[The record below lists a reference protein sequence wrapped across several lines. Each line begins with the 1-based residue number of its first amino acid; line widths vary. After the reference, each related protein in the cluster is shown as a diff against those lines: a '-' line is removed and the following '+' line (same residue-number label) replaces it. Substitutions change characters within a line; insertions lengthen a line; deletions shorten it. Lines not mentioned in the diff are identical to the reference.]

1 MEAKL
6 FGALPVG
13 LHAEHGLWSRP
24 PDSASEWS
32 SHCEPSSD
40 WREGVRPVRASLAWH
55 YRMVEPE
62 LADRRAQELA
72 PPAGSLQELL
82 GDAPVEII
90 AGARVIEL
98 RPCGVN
104 KGTIVPPLVAAM
116 PAEALIVALGDD
128 RTDEDLFSERHRD
141 PRGTGAEPRG
151 VSRHERRGRAPGA
164 GRSDGVSSGP
174 ADVARL
180 LLADSDDSRPGGTAR
195 RAACARHDDVADGSA
210 AARGSTADAVH
221 PPGETAVAPHAGGV
235 VGAVRAAGAIGGAAV
250 AAIRG
255 VVRLPPLLAER
266 SLRRSRLTPAG

>member
-6 FGALPVG
+6 FGTLPVG

-116 PAEALIVALGDD
+116 PAGALIVALGDD
-128 RTDEDLFSERHRD
+128 RTDEDLFAALPPSAIAIHV
-141 PRGTGAEPRG
+141 G
-151 VSRHERRGRAPGA
+151 PGPSLA
-164 GRSDGVSSGP
+164 AFRVTNV
-174 ADVARL
+174 AD
-180 LLADSDDSRPGGTAR
+180 AR
-195 RAACARHDDVADGSA
+195 RVLAALVA
-210 AARGSTADAVH
+210 
-221 PPGETAVAPHAGGV
+221 
-235 VGAVRAAGAIGGAAV
+235 
-250 AAIRG
+250 
-255 VVRLPPLLAER
+255 
-266 SLRRSRLTPAG
+266 